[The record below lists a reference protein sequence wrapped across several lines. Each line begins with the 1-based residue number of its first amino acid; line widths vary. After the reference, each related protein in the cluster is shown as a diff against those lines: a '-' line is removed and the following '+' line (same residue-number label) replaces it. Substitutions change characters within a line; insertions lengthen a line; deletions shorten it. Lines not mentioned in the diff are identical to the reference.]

1 MESLVP
7 VQDVSTA
14 LRCRMSESSTSLDG
28 IKAVFLD
35 LDGTIYL
42 GSDLIEG
49 AGSFL
54 ERLEERGIKRFFLSN
69 NSSKSVSQYLEK
81 LQALGIPAT
90 ADEILLSTHDLISWL
105 AENGINRAYLVGPD
119 GMREMLES
127 VGVSTDSD
135 EPQYVILGYD
145 TEITYEKLSTA
156 SIHLHRGVPMVASH
170 PDVVCPSPDGGL
182 PDTGAY
188 MDLFEATTGVRPEH
202 ICGKPNAG
210 MILHKVEELGL
221 RPDQCAMVGDR
232 LYTDIEMAERA
243 GVHGV
248 LVLSGEAKMQD
259 LESAPQNPSI
269 IVNSVAELCRGN

>member
-1 MESLVP
+1 
-7 VQDVSTA
+7 
-14 LRCRMSESSTSLDG
+14 MSNPSASLDG

-42 GSDLIEG
+42 GSNLIEG
-49 AGSFL
+49 VQSFL
-54 ERLEERGIKRFFLSN
+54 DRLEERGIMRFFLSN
-69 NSSKSVSQYLEK
+69 NSSKSVGQYLEK
-81 LQALGIPAT
+81 LLDLGIPANSQ
-90 ADEILLSTHDLISWL
+90 EVLLSTHDLISWL
-105 AENGINRAYLVGPD
+105 NENRIDETYLVGTE

-127 VGVSTDSD
+127 AGVSTNSED
-135 EPQYVILGYD
+135 PQYVVLGYD

-156 SIHLHRGVPMVASH
+156 SIHLHKGVPMVASH

-202 ICGKPNAG
+202 VCGKPNAG

-232 LYTDIEMAERA
+232 LYTDMEMAERA

-248 LVLSGEAKMQD
+248 LVLSGEATMDD
-259 LESAPQNPSI
+259 LGEASQTPSI
-269 IVNSVAELCRGN
+269 VVGSVAELAR

>member
-1 MESLVP
+1 MADSSSSLN
-7 VQDVSTA
+7 
-14 LRCRMSESSTSLDG
+14 G

-42 GSDLIEG
+42 GSNIIGG
-49 AGSFL
+49 ALSFL
-54 ERLEERGIKRFFLSN
+54 DRLEEKGIMRFFLSN
-69 NSSKSVSQYLEK
+69 NSSKSVGQYLEK
-81 LQALGIPAT
+81 LRGLGIPAS

-105 AENGINRAYLVGPD
+105 RENSIDQTYLVGTE

-127 VGVSTDSD
+127 AGVETKS
-135 EPQYVILGYD
+135 ERPQYVVLGYD

-156 SIHLHRGVPMVASH
+156 SIHLHRGIPMVSSH
-170 PDVVCPSPDGGL
+170 PDVVCPSPNGGL

-202 ICGKPNAG
+202 VCGKPNAG
-210 MILHKVEELGL
+210 MIMHKVEELGL

-232 LYTDIEMAERA
+232 LYTDMEMAERA

-248 LVLSGEAKMQD
+248 LVLSGEATMED
-259 LESAPQNPSI
+259 LRAAPQNPSI
-269 IVNSVAELCRGN
+269 VVGSVDELAR